1 MDSLYF
7 FAFFLCAPHKGQG
20 SIYFATPSYKLI
32 SDGQSYISGMDD
44 SLYYRNIDIDKTN
57 GIIKF
62 SLVSYTNR
70 LNELS
75 NPTLDSSL
83 IPWALYVVN

>member
-7 FAFFLCAPHKGQG
+7 LYFLCAPNNGKG

-44 SLYYRNIDIDKTN
+44 SLYYRNIDIDKAN

-70 LNELS
+70 LKKMNYRIRL
-75 NPTLDSSL
+75 
-83 IPWALYVVN
+83 

>member
-7 FAFFLCAPHKGQG
+7 FCIFLCAPNNGKG

-32 SDGQSYISGMDD
+32 SDGQSYISGMDG
-44 SLYYRNIDIDKTN
+44 SLHYRNIDIDKTN

-75 NPTLDSSL
+75 NPTLDSRL

>member
-1 MDSLYF
+1 MH
-7 FAFFLCAPHKGQG
+7 FLCAPNKGKG

-44 SLYYRNIDIDKTN
+44 SLYYRNIDKAN

-75 NPTLDSSL
+75 NPTLDSRL
-83 IPWALYVVN
+83 IPWALYGVN

>member
-1 MDSLYF
+1 
-7 FAFFLCAPHKGQG
+7 
-20 SIYFATPSYKLI
+20 
-32 SDGQSYISGMDD
+32 MDD

-75 NPTLDSSL
+75 NPTLDSRL
-83 IPWALYVVN
+83 IPWALYGVN

>member
-7 FAFFLCAPHKGQG
+7 LHFLCAPNKGKG

-75 NPTLDSSL
+75 NPTLDSRL
-83 IPWALYVVN
+83 IPWALYGVN